1 MNKVVIKKLYD
12 GVFDLQGRVRVCGR
26 DACRRLIEAISSESS
41 LNVGDADTGMM
52 NIDVLKSEYDRII
65 SLSKTDV

>member
-1 MNKVVIKKLYD
+1 MQVFEIKKLYD
-12 GVFDLQGRVRVCGR
+12 AVFDSNGDVRACGR
-26 DACRRLIEAISSESS
+26 DACKRLIKAINFKSD
-41 LNVGDADTGMM
+41 LNVGNAETGMM